1 MSYTYGTSK
10 LAVQT
15 KLFICLHVCPQT
27 GKNLSNSSLFNLMS
41 QVWKTLK
48 TAETS
53 LMDMINQKDY
63 DVSAKFQD
71 DNQPPKSPHEYVK
84 KRSDRLETE
93 AYYITV
99 RLLKHVLYMTNK
111 HCNA

>member
-1 MSYTYGTSK
+1 M
-10 LAVQT
+10 V
-15 KLFICLHVCPQT
+15 VCEGNIFVYFLT
-27 GKNLSNSSLFNLMS
+27 

-93 AYYITV
+93 AYYIIV
-99 RLLKHVLYMTNK
+99 SHRLLVTFLPSKDSLLFYGSFYFDFL
-111 HCNA
+111 